1 MAWKWT
7 YTHTHTRAAARALR
21 RVTRQQREFD
31 ECVSKLKPFLK
42 TCGYII
48 KKEVRFIPISGL
60 TGANVLKEV
69 DSKACSW
76 WDSCSKEG
84 HPISSEKTLL
94 EMLDKLQIE
103 GRDAQRPSQDTAAR
117 QVPRPGLYDDG

>member
-1 MAWKWT
+1 MTRDSRACTQVKW
-7 YTHTHTRAAARALR
+7 
-21 RVTRQQREFD
+21 QRERFD

-69 DSKACSW
+69 DSKDCKW
-76 WDSCSKEG
+76 WDACSKEG
-84 HPISSEKTLL
+84 HPSPPKKTLL

-103 GRDAQRPSQDTAAR
+103 GRDASASQRPRLRSTR
-117 QVPRPGLYDDG
+117 VS

>member
-1 MAWKWT
+1 MCHAQVKW
-7 YTHTHTRAAARALR
+7 
-21 RVTRQQREFD
+21 QRERFD

-69 DSKACSW
+69 DSKACKW
-76 WDSCSKEG
+76 WDACSKEG

-103 GRDAQRPSQDTAAR
+103 GRDANAPLRIPLLDRYAT
-117 QVPRPGLYDDG
+117 Y